1 MIIRRSERFDA
12 DLERQFRWYLL
23 DAGLDPVPA
32 LELAERFA
40 GAVTRTLDSLLRNP
54 QTGRPRFVTFSALPG
69 IRSWRLEKPFH
80 RFLIFYRVEGTVIFA
95 ERLLEGHRRLA
106 GDQ

>member
-1 MIIRRSERFDA
+1 MILRRSEKFDI
-12 DLERQFRWYLL
+12 DLEQQFRWYLL
-23 DAGLDPVPA
+23 ETGLDSIPA

-40 GAVTRTLDSLLRNP
+40 GAVTRTLDSLIRNP
-54 QTGRPRFVTFSALPG
+54 QMGRPRFVSFSDLPG

-106 GDQ
+106 SDS

>member
-1 MIIRRSERFDA
+1 MRRSERFDT
-12 DLERQFRWYLL
+12 DLEQQFRCYLL
-23 DAGLDPVPA
+23 DTGLDPIPA

-40 GAVTRTLDSLLRNP
+40 GVVTRTLDSLLRNP
-54 QTGRPRFVTFSALPG
+54 QMGRPRFVTFSDLPG
-69 IRSWRLEKPFH
+69 IRSWHLEKPFN
-80 RFLIFYRVEGTVIFA
+80 RFLIFHRVEGTVIFA

>member
-1 MIIRRSERFDA
+1 MIVRRSETFDA

-23 DAGLDPVPA
+23 EAGLDPIPA

-40 GAVTRTLDSLLRNP
+40 KAVDDTLDFLTENP
-54 QTGRPRFVTFSALPG
+54 EAGRPRFHNFADLPG
-69 IRSWRLEKPFH
+69 IRSWRLQKPFH
-80 RFLIFYRVEGTVIFA
+80 RFLIFYRCEGRGLFA

-106 GDQ
+106 AGS

>member
-1 MIIRRSERFDA
+1 
-12 DLERQFRWYLL
+12 L
-23 DAGLDPVPA
+23 DTGLDPLPA

-40 GAVTRTLDSLLRNP
+40 GAVTRTLGALLRNP
-54 QTGRPRFVTFSALPG
+54 QSGRPRFVTFSNLPG
-69 IRSWRLEKPFH
+69 IRSWRLEKPFN
-80 RFLIFYRVEGTVIFA
+80 RFLVFYRVEGKVIFA